1 MGELLSGMFTGLM
14 AGGAAGALVGL
25 IPYFLGKS
33 KERKDLGAT
42 CLIVCII
49 CGMLLGLILAIPVAI
64 VCCGV
69 IMYKAKNSVKCPYC
83 AETIKKEATICKHC
97 KQKISAY
104 NNDKN

>member
-1 MGELLSGMFTGLM
+1 MGELLSEMFTEFM

-49 CGMLLGLILAIPVAI
+49 CGMLLGFNLAIPVAI
-64 VCCGV
+64 ICCGV
-69 IMYKAKNSVKCPYC
+69 IMYKAKNTVQCTYC
-83 AETIKKEATICKHC
+83 AEPVRKEATICKYC
-97 KQKISAY
+97 KQKI
-104 NNDKN
+104 K

>member
-1 MGELLSGMFTGLM
+1 MGELLSEIFTEFM

-49 CGMLLGLILAIPVAI
+49 CGMLLGFNLAIPVAI

-69 IMYKAKNSVKCPYC
+69 IMYKAKNTVQCTYC
-83 AETIKKEATICKHC
+83 AEPVRKEATICKYC
-97 KQKISAY
+97 KQKI
-104 NNDKN
+104 K